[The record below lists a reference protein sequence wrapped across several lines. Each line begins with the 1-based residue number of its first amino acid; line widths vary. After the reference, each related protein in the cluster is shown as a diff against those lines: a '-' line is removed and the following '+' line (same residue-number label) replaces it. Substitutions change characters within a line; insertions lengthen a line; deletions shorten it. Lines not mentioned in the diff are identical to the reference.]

1 MLYARKVQ
9 KKIAILEQPPPQQEH
24 VIALFQVQV
33 NSGEDCQGLL
43 LVSLTFRPDARPGHK
58 NLKFAGSSVKCRAFL

>member
-9 KKIAILEQPPPQQEH
+9 KKSRFWGQPPQQEH
-24 VIALFQVQV
+24 VIPLFQVQV